1 LTACAA
7 QCPER
12 VGQFRPATFQEL
24 TMNNALIT
32 DEQRIVLLSE
42 SSLRSDDSA

>member
-1 LTACAA
+1 
-7 QCPER
+7 
-12 VGQFRPATFQEL
+12 
-24 TMNNALIT
+24 MNNALIT